1 MPEPREYDPVLS
13 GVAAAFLV
21 ALPRSRQKSVILQ
34 VFQLAKDPHQPGDY
48 SSTDDS
54 GRPLQNLLLGD
65 WHFTFWPDHAARELR
80 ITDIT
85 EV

>member
-1 MPEPREYDPVLS
+1 MPEPAEYDPVLS
-13 GVAAAFLV
+13 GAAAAFLV
-21 ALPRSRQKSVILQ
+21 ALPRSRQKLVITLA
-34 VFQLAKDPHQPGDY
+34 FRLAKTPQPPGDY

-54 GRPLQNLLLGD
+54 RRPLQNILLDD
-65 WHFTFWPDHAARELR
+65 WHFTYWPDHAARELR